1 VTGRCV
7 ITDIA
12 RSLALSLAP
21 SPAHRP
27 GAQKR
32 KRMDGFVLVIVLAF
46 AGLSCVPV
54 DWQKD
59 ERTAWVQV
67 ILMAAGIVLIG
78 LYLMI
83 R

>member
-1 VTGRCV
+1 MTGHCV

-12 RSLALSLAP
+12 LSLA
-21 SPAHRP
+21 SHRLIFR
-27 GAQKR
+27 AQKR
-32 KRMDGFVLVIVLAF
+32 NRMDGFVLVIVLAF

-54 DWQKD
+54 NWQKD

-78 LYLMI
+78 LYLMV

>member
-1 VTGRCV
+1 
-7 ITDIA
+7 
-12 RSLALSLAP
+12 
-21 SPAHRP
+21 
-27 GAQKR
+27 
-32 KRMDGFVLVIVLAF
+32 MDGFVLVVVLAF

-54 DWQKD
+54 DWQKQTQ
-59 ERTAWVQV
+59 TAWIQV

>member
-1 VTGRCV
+1 
-7 ITDIA
+7 
-12 RSLALSLAP
+12 
-21 SPAHRP
+21 
-27 GAQKR
+27 
-32 KRMDGFVLVIVLAF
+32 MDGFVLVIVLAF

-54 DWQKD
+54 NWQKD

-78 LYLMI
+78 LYLII